1 MNKVLNR
8 PMFRKEALRKGHLKP
23 IKANVGQM
31 VGMPTGGSQAY
42 NPNRVP
48 VVVNQ
53 PTGFQRM
60 RPYMQRGIAALKPL
74 GSMLSLPG
82 YLGYEATGQVANAMG
97 MQDSP
102 YKTPLQVAGAYGA
115 TKLPGAAGLAKL
127 GFGPQLLGAGAIG
140 LGYLGYKDQQRF
152 NALPEDQKRAER
164 QAQED
169 LARSIESDGGISKGL
184 FTRSRPKPVETE
196 TVKVRPQGRLRTF
209 TPEEETK
216 EPDMLLASNNTTDIK
231 GQNLVDVDK
240 LVKNDINNDPQ
251 VPLNPNLQNIVNQE
265 KEKKKEKKL
274 ISNQKLSG
282 IDTADK
288 GIDDTGTFGDGKY
301 SSEIITKAKQYQREL
316 NEGRS
321 SQAGLLFLANLASG
335 LMTGTTQKGGIGGAI
350 EVLGQALG
358 PAANNYAI
366 AKLKENEIENKLMGQ
381 ALEIALAEYKLA
393 NNNVQ
398 TKGSLGRIQ
407 FMGPGGK
414 IKNLDGGINENGI
427 PYILVQGRQ
436 IPASDLSGAQLAEIY
451 GDPSLNNFRYS
462 QAIIKDKI
470 SPDEAKAHRLLLQNI
485 KSKNIVYDVREII
498 EATGAAGTKGNL
510 NIALSKLNS
519 VMNDFGLGSTKDA
532 IEKLGKN
539 KTNFQ
544 NSLELGY
551 RSGEL
556 SKDAYKKLKNA
567 FDEDKIK
574 KIITKAAEENY
585 KVTDAKTGKLRK
597 PTTQELFEL
606 VNAQTTLAYA
616 LANSFKDTD
625 RLTQKDVSAA
635 EAVINI
641 LPTFGGAETALA
653 SLNALEKDLDR
664 SINGTLERLERTY
677 FTSEAVLEGFLAGL
691 KTGDRYGRGKST
703 LPPVELT
710 ADQRADILQGIT
722 F

>member
-8 PMFRKEALRKGHLKP
+8 PMFRKEALKKGHLKP
-23 IKANVGQM
+23 IKAFDGRM
-31 VGMPTGGSQAY
+31 IGMPTGGSQAY

-48 VVVNQ
+48 VVVDQ
-53 PTGFQRM
+53 PKGFQRM

-74 GSMLSLPG
+74 GAVISTPG
-82 YLGYEATGQVANAMG
+82 YLGFEATGQVANAMG

-102 YKTPLQVAGAYGA
+102 YKLPLQVAGAYGA

-127 GFGPQLLGAGAIG
+127 GFGPQALGVGAGY

-152 NALPEDQKRAER
+152 NALPEDQKKAER

-169 LARSIESDGGISKGL
+169 LARSVESDGGISKGL
-184 FTRSRPKPVETE
+184 FTRARPKPIETE
-196 TVKVRPQGRLRTF
+196 TVRVRPKGRMRTF
-209 TPEEETK
+209 TPQEETK

-240 LVKNDINNDPQ
+240 LVKNDIQKDPQ
-251 VPLNPNLQNIVNQE
+251 APLNPNLQNIVNQE
-265 KEKKKEKKL
+265 KEKEKEKKL
-274 ISNQKLSG
+274 ISNQKLPEV
-282 IDTADK
+282 DTADK

-393 NNNVQ
+393 NDNVQ

-436 IPASDLSGAQLAEIY
+436 IPASDLSGTQLAEIY
-451 GDPSLNNFRYS
+451 GDPNLNNFRYS

-539 KTNFQ
+539 KTNFET
-544 NSLELGY
+544 SLELGY
-551 RSGEL
+551 KSGEL

-585 KVTDAKTGKLRK
+585 KITDAKTGKLRK

-625 RLTQKDVSAA
+625 RLTQKDVAAA

-703 LPPVELT
+703 LPPIELT